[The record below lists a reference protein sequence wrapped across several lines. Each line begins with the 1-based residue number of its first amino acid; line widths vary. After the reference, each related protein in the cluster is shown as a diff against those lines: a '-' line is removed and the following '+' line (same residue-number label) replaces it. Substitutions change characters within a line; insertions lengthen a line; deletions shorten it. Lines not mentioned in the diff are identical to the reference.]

1 MIGGNATKEDTS
13 RFQRRMKCKKN
24 NILSLET
31 RVLEK
36 REQVQKTAR
45 RLVKE
50 KQDFLSDNFV
60 RTWRTG
66 FNALKAS
73 EKDNRM
79 SDKQLP
85 VRSYSLVDNEVWRMA
100 EIRRWFDSHS
110 SPQAVDGFNP
120 VASGY
125 TISSDKSEALPPLL
139 RIQRVPTPKWAATED
154 RKVIEESRDKREQ
167 AMRLREL
174 QDRHFSDFEGNLD
187 VQRARTAVLASR
199 LKPPKGWGPHHTHV
213 AGFRTPPWK
222 ERPPQEAPRYKS
234 PQVFRDRDIF
244 LQAGGGLETYN
255 ADRKETRRRAAAMTA
270 GSDIWHA
277 SAAQ

>member
-1 MIGGNATKEDTS
+1 M
-13 RFQRRMKCKKN
+13 RRKKS
-24 NILSLET
+24 NILSLEA

-45 RLVKE
+45 RLARE
-50 KQDFLSDNFV
+50 KQDFLSGNFV

-73 EKDNRM
+73 EQDNRM

-85 VRSYSLVDNEVWRMA
+85 VRSHSLVDNEVWQMA

-110 SPQAVDGFNP
+110 SPQAIDGFNP
-120 VASGY
+120 LASGY
-125 TISSDKSEALPPLL
+125 TMSSDKNGALPPLL
-139 RIQRVPTPKWAATED
+139 RIQRVPTPKWAAAED
-154 RKVIEESRDKREQ
+154 RKIIEKSRDKREQ
-167 AMRLREL
+167 AMRFSEL
-174 QDRHFSDFEGNLD
+174 QDRHFADFEGNLD

-222 ERPPQEAPRYKS
+222 ERPPQEAPRYKP

-244 LQAGGGLETYN
+244 LQVTGPSVAFL
-255 ADRKETRRRAAAMTA
+255 
-270 GSDIWHA
+270 SIP
-277 SAAQ
+277 